1 MKLLL
6 CHALRTGAVRETS
19 WAELRQAARER
30 PSNRVIWAYPNR
42 PVICAIAGDSKLTL
56 DRPSPVASA
65 QATLTQAAQLIGIA
79 AKVKTHDI
87 RRGAA
92 RQSAHL
98 ENSISGSTIEQA
110 RIAIGHSHSSRD
122 SGEIEDYVGHLD
134 DHNWTNRAK
143 QKLRQTAKYQLIF
156 ASEPYKPKRKRTSQ
170 ELDQVCRE
178 MGLDP
183 HDKKDRMR
191 ASQRSRAAGYDKW
204 VASERAKADIRVP
217 QTTALVKLGSGSDA
231 NKETRPSLSRG
242 ANASPIRQTRSSAS
256 KSDSGVTKGLIS
268 LPSGHQPATQNG
280 RDEEEEY
287 QQYSPETL
295 EMQALHDYIF
305 DGDTESLTNID
316 EIASVFTQDVE
327 AISCAVAGN
336 IIDADPK
343 AFSDFFASVN
353 VCRWEYN
360 VPGLPSSADQTGSKE
375 VSTRFMHQCTV
386 TLCARIFFTR
396 ARRDEHNIN
405 CQADDAQSF
414 EFTCSIYGKKYPT
427 EEKVKVHMAE
437 HNWTPRACSWP
448 GCQDETVHQA
458 RNQLRAHTARAH
470 QDLPTDCWL
479 CDAKYEGPPALKRHI
494 RRQHPE
500 VTEEE
505 LDNIMPIQKR
515 QAHKQNAFKPRR
527 CSFPNCPYQTIFG
540 SRSQYRDH
548 LKNHGV
554 KGSTLDQYVQ
564 DNPEELRPTTPPRV
578 RAANFEP
585 QRCNHQVKSRLGLT
599 RSVGGV
605 LVFWLG

>member
-1 MKLLL
+1 MRRRCQGRRDPPVSRNLFRATIDLIFVKGSTNNPGLAHSVEVEEFDDPSLNCLHPMKLLL

-156 ASEPYKPKRKRTSQ
+156 ASEP
-170 ELDQVCRE
+170 E

-217 QTTALVKLGSGSDA
+217 QTTALVKLG
-231 NKETRPSLSRG
+231 K
-242 ANASPIRQTRSSAS
+242 
-256 KSDSGVTKGLIS
+256 
-268 LPSGHQPATQNG
+268 
-280 RDEEEEY
+280 
-287 QQYSPETL
+287 TL

-479 CDAKYEGPPALKRHI
+479 CDAKYEGPLALKRQI

-548 LKNHGV
+548 LKNHGD

-564 DNPEELRPTTPPRV
+564 DNPEELRP
-578 RAANFEP
+578 
-585 QRCNHQVKSRLGLT
+585 NHASKGQGRQ
-599 RSVGGV
+599 
-605 LVFWLG
+605 F

>member
-191 ASQRSRAAGYDKW
+191 ASQRSRAAGYDKSKCTW
-204 VASERAKADIRVP
+204 QNTTGPLEPAHGPVARTKPFTKRETNSGLTLPELTKTFP
-217 QTTALVKLGSGSDA
+217 QIVGFV
-231 NKETRPSLSRG
+231 
-242 ANASPIRQTRSSAS
+242 TRSM
-256 KSDSGVTKGLIS
+256 K
-268 LPSGHQPATQNG
+268 
-280 RDEEEEY
+280 
-287 QQYSPETL
+287 
-295 EMQALHDYIF
+295 
-305 DGDTESLTNID
+305 
-316 EIASVFTQDVE
+316 
-327 AISCAVAGN
+327 
-336 IIDADPK
+336 
-343 AFSDFFASVN
+343 
-353 VCRWEYN
+353 
-360 VPGLPSSADQTGSKE
+360 
-375 VSTRFMHQCTV
+375 
-386 TLCARIFFTR
+386 
-396 ARRDEHNIN
+396 
-405 CQADDAQSF
+405 
-414 EFTCSIYGKKYPT
+414 
-427 EEKVKVHMAE
+427 
-437 HNWTPRACSWP
+437 
-448 GCQDETVHQA
+448 
-458 RNQLRAHTARAH
+458 
-470 QDLPTDCWL
+470 DLPHSNDT
-479 CDAKYEGPPALKRHI
+479 
-494 RRQHPE
+494 
-500 VTEEE
+500 
-505 LDNIMPIQKR
+505 
-515 QAHKQNAFKPRR
+515 
-527 CSFPNCPYQTIFG
+527 FG
-540 SRSQYRDH
+540 
-548 LKNHGV
+548 
-554 KGSTLDQYVQ
+554 GSI
-564 DNPEELRPTTPPRV
+564 LR
-578 RAANFEP
+578 
-585 QRCNHQVKSRLGLT
+585 
-599 RSVGGV
+599 
-605 LVFWLG
+605 